1 MKNKRKISILCIC
14 MLVLG
19 VFFSTGCGLL
29 PLPKSDRGSES
40 EIESSEESS
49 KSSESSEEN
58 DDNVIVAGSVDTS
71 SKFSFSVEEAII
83 GISYSD
89 EPIVVLAGTFT
100 NNSDETISFSW
111 ALEATAVQDGYKLS
125 TAYLSGSSDY
135 NYNEIAPGSTIPI
148 FIAWEIIDGES
159 DITLTVIDSQ
169 HYAKEEVYS
178 NTFTIDELISNTE
191 KFQGAEEIIEEAL

>member
-1 MKNKRKISILCIC
+1 MKNKRKISILCVG

-19 VFFSTGCGLL
+19 IFFSTGCGLL
-29 PLPKSDRGSES
+29 PLPQNRNNSEP
-40 EIESSEESS
+40 EIESSSEVN
-49 KSSESSEEN
+49 ESSEPDEED

-100 NNSDETISFSW
+100 NNSDKTISFSW
-111 ALEATAVQDGYKLS
+111 ALEATAMQDGYKLS

-148 FIAWEIIDGES
+148 FIGWEIIDGES

-169 HYAKEEVYS
+169 HYAKEEIYS
-178 NTFTIDELISNTE
+178 HTFTIDELISNTE
-191 KFQGAEEIIEEAL
+191 KFQGAEEILEESL